1 MDYNRST
8 CIEALNCQRWDSGRG
23 MNMNKG
29 SNPKAYDAILHDY
42 SEVGVK
48 TSKTVE
54 NLNILTCEGGEG
66 GAWAIA

>member
-8 CIEALNCQRWDSGRG
+8 CIEALNCQRWDSERG

-29 SNPKAYDAILHDY
+29 SNPKAYDAIPHDY

-54 NLNILTCEGGEG
+54 NLNSLTCEGGG
-66 GAWAIA
+66 GGGGLGR